1 MTYGTTYKDCKCCN
15 PNRSQVVVLL
25 NREQLVMILMTMVE
39 SYSAVVM
46 TAGWLMDV
54 ALIALGTVFITISM
68 TNNSV
73 SRRSVGVTLL
83 IKPSKRL

>member
-46 TAGWLMDV
+46 TAGWPMDEDF
-54 ALIALGTVFITISM
+54 ALGTVFITISM